1 VIEEVTGSK
10 SLILVKKRKKIVKK
24 VNILDHDQEIKNIEK
39 GKDMIIS
46 RSRKRDRSQRKDKR
60 KYDSPKKKNNNT
72 FSRFDSPPK
81 DFKKDSDIL

>member
-1 VIEEVTGSK
+1 MIEEVTGSK

-46 RSRKRDRSQRKDKR
+46 RSRKRDRSQRIDKR

-72 FSRFDSPPK
+72 FCRFDSPPK

>member
-1 VIEEVTGSK
+1 MIEEVTGSK